1 VTSIASGVRRL
12 PVLAALA
19 ALVAALGIAGL
30 IRGAVPQSSPAGEAV
45 AVAPTDPIS
54 ISGAYVREPAS
65 PGDAAA
71 YLTITNNTDR
81 DDTLVSVASGAG
93 AHAEIHADSS
103 MTQSATGLRI
113 PAHSSVTLVP
123 GKSHVML
130 EQLYGPLTAGQTVNI
145 ELIFAN
151 QGGIVVTAPVIGVLA
166 PTPTSGAR

>member
-1 VTSIASGVRRL
+1 VSSIASGARRL
-12 PVLAALA
+12 PIVAALA
-19 ALVAALGIAGL
+19 ALVAAAGIAGL
-30 IRGAVPQSSPAGEAV
+30 IRGAVPQSSSAGQPV
-45 AVAPTDPIS
+45 AVATLNPIA
-54 ISGAYVREPAS
+54 ITGAYVREPAS

-81 DDTLVSVASGAG
+81 DDTLLSVASGAG
-93 AHAEIHADSS
+93 AKAEIHIDSS

-123 GKSHVML
+123 GKSHIML
-130 EQLYGPLTAGQTVNI
+130 EELYGPLSAGQTVNI

-166 PTPTSGAR
+166 PTPSAGTR